1 MLRRVARPGAQVL
14 NSGPVGDHPSLPDY
28 AGPCVHNIVPALIGR
43 RGAAELPSWMPAEVR
58 PARQVVL
65 LLLDGLGW
73 EQLYARP
80 HVAPTLCSLTGR
92 PIHTVVPSTTATALT
107 SISTGLTPGEHGVVG
122 YRIDVHGEI
131 LNVLRWSTPAGD
143 ARKRIP
149 PTQFQPIPPFLG
161 ANVPVVTKAEFTGSG
176 FSMAHL
182 AGARQIG
189 FRMPSSLVVEVRRLL
204 GAGEPFV
211 YAYYEGIDK
220 VAHEYGLDEHFE
232 AELTAAD
239 RLVADMLAVLPP
251 DAALLVTADH
261 GQVDCGDRVVTLDAA
276 VGALIELQS
285 GEGRFRWLHA
295 RPGAAA
301 DLLDAATDAYADLAW
316 VASADQVRDEGWF
329 GPHLSPDAAA
339 RLGSVALV
347 AREPLAFDDP
357 ADTGPFRLVSRHG
370 SLTTAE
376 MLVPLL
382 VGRNG

>member
-1 MLRRVARPGAQVL
+1 M
-14 NSGPVGDHPSLPDY
+14 GDHPSLPDY
-28 AGPCVHNIVPALIGR
+28 AGPTVHNIVPALIGR
-43 RGAAELPSWMPAEVR
+43 RASAELPSWMPAEVR
-58 PARQVVL
+58 SARQVVV

-73 EQLYARP
+73 EQLQARRLL
-80 HVAPTLCSLTGR
+80 APVLCSLTGR

-182 AGARQIG
+182 SGARQIG

-204 GAGEPFV
+204 AAGEPFV

-220 VAHEYGLDEHFE
+220 VAHEYGLEEHFD
-232 AELTAAD
+232 AELTAVD
-239 RLVADMLAVLPP
+239 RLVGDLLAVLPG
-251 DAALLVTADH
+251 DAVLLVTADH
-261 GQVDCGDRVVTLDAA
+261 GQVDCADRLVPLDPG
-276 VGALIELQS
+276 VRALVELQS

-295 RPGAAA
+295 RTGAAA
-301 DLLDAATDAYADLAW
+301 GLLDAATDAYADLAW
-316 VASADQVRDEGWF
+316 VVPVEQVRDEGWF
-329 GPHLSPDAAA
+329 GPHLSRDAGE

-347 AREPLAFDDP
+347 AREPVAFDDP

-370 SLTTAE
+370 SLTTEE

>member
-1 MLRRVARPGAQVL
+1 VLDWRV
-14 NSGPVGDHPSLPDY
+14 VGDHPSLPDY
-28 AGPCVHNIVPALIGR
+28 AGACVHNIVPALVGR
-43 RGAAELPSWMPAEVR
+43 RGAAELPSWMPAEVHQ
-58 PARQVVL
+58 ARQVVL

-73 EQLYARP
+73 EQLRERLRL
-80 HVAPTLCSLTGR
+80 APTLCSLPGR

-107 SISTGLTPGEHGVVG
+107 SISTGLTPGEHGLVG
-122 YRIDVHGEI
+122 YRIDVHGDI
-131 LNVLRWSTPAGD
+131 LNVLRWSTRAGD

-149 PTQFQPIPPFLG
+149 PTQLQPIPPFLG

-182 AGARQIG
+182 SGARQIG
-189 FRMPSSLVVEVRRLL
+189 FRMPSSLIVEVRRLL

-220 VAHEYGLDEHFE
+220 VAHEYGLDEHYD

-239 RLVADMLAVLPP
+239 RLVGDLLAVLPP

-261 GQVDCGDRVVTLDAA
+261 GQVDCGDRVLKLDPA
-276 VGALIELQS
+276 VGGLLELQS

-301 DLLDAATDAYADLAW
+301 DLLDAATDIYGEVAW
-316 VASADQVRDEGWF
+316 VVPVEQVREEGWF
-329 GPHLSPDAAA
+329 GPRLSRDAAE

-347 AREPLAFDDP
+347 ARDPLAFDDP

-370 SLTTAE
+370 SLTAAE
-376 MLVPLL
+376 MVVPLL
-382 VGRNG
+382 VGRNE

>member
-1 MLRRVARPGAQVL
+1 MLRRVARPGAQVMDCTV
-14 NSGPVGDHPSLPDY
+14 VGDHPSLPDY

-43 RGAAELPSWMPAEVR
+43 RGTAELPSWMPAEVR
-58 PARQVVL
+58 PARQIVL

-73 EQLYARP
+73 EQLQACAHR
-80 HVAPTLCSLTGR
+80 APTLCSLKGR

-182 AGARQIG
+182 SGARQIG

-232 AELTAAD
+232 AELAAAD
-239 RLVADMLAVLPP
+239 RLVADLLAVLPP

-261 GQVDCGDRVVTLDAA
+261 GQVDCGDRVRRGSLPVAA
-276 VGALIELQS
+276 RPSRRRERFARRGHGRLRGAGL
-285 GEGRFRWLHA
+285 GGPV
-295 RPGAAA
+295 RPGARRRVVR
-301 DLLDAATDAYADLAW
+301 ATPQPRRRRTARLGGAGGARTPGLRRPRRQRALPPGEPARLA
-316 VASADQVRDEGWF
+316 
-329 GPHLSPDAAA
+329 HLGGDDRAAA
-339 RLGSVALV
+339 R
-347 AREPLAFDDP
+347 RPE
-357 ADTGPFRLVSRHG
+357 RLTLPVSR
-370 SLTTAE
+370 SSE
-376 MLVPLL
+376 V
-382 VGRNG
+382 V

>member
-1 MLRRVARPGAQVL
+1 
-14 NSGPVGDHPSLPDY
+14 VGDHPSLPDY
-28 AGPCVHNIVPALIGR
+28 AGPSVHNLIPALIGR
-43 RGAAELPSWMPAEVR
+43 RGASQMPTWMPAELQ

-73 EQLYARP
+73 EQLQERA
-80 HVAPTLCSLTGR
+80 HLAPTLCSLSGR
-92 PIHTVVPSTTATALT
+92 SISTVVPSTTATALT
-107 SISTGLTPGEHGVVG
+107 SISTGLTPGEHGLVG

-131 LNVLRWSTPAGD
+131 LNILRWTTPAGD

-149 PTQFQPIPPFLG
+149 PAQLQPIPPFLG
-161 ANVPVVTKAEFTGSG
+161 ANIPVVTKAEFTGSG

-204 GAGEPFV
+204 RAGEPFV

-220 VAHEYGLDEHFE
+220 VAHEYGLDEHYD
-232 AELTAAD
+232 AELIAAD
-239 RLVADMLAVLPP
+239 RLVADLLDVLPTDAVL
-251 DAALLVTADH
+251 LITADH
-261 GQVDCGDRVVTLDAA
+261 GQVDCDDRIVFLDPAIREF
-276 VGALIELQS
+276 IERQS

-301 DLLDAATDAYADLAW
+301 DLLDATSDAYGDVAW
-316 VASADQVRDEGWF
+316 VVPVEQVREEGWF
-329 GPHLSPDAAA
+329 GPRLSRDAAE

-347 AREPLAFDDP
+347 ARDALAFDDP

-370 SLTTAE
+370 SLTSAE

-382 VGRNG
+382 VGANG

>member
-1 MLRRVARPGAQVL
+1 
-14 NSGPVGDHPSLPDY
+14 VGDHPSLPDY
-28 AGPCVHNIVPALIGR
+28 AGPTVHNIVPALIGR
-43 RGAAELPSWMPAEVR
+43 RGAAPGPQWMPAAVQS
-58 PARQVVL
+58 ARQVVL

-73 EQLYARP
+73 EQLQERTER
-80 HVAPTLCSLTGR
+80 APTLSSLPGR
-92 PIHTVVPSTTATALT
+92 SVSTVVPSTTATALT
-107 SISTGLTPGEHGVVG
+107 SISTGLTPGEHGLIG
-122 YRIDVHGEI
+122 YRIDIHGEI
-131 LNVLRWSTPAGD
+131 LNILRWSTPAGD

-149 PTQFQPIPPFLG
+149 PSQLQPIPPFLG

-204 GAGEPFV
+204 RAGEPFV

-220 VAHEYGLDEHFE
+220 VAHEYGLDEHYD
-232 AELTAAD
+232 AELVAAD
-239 RLVADMLAVLPP
+239 RLVADLLEILPP
-251 DAALLVTADH
+251 DAVLLITADH
-261 GQVDCGDRVVTLDAA
+261 GQVDCGDRVVALDPAIRA
-276 VGALIELQS
+276 MIELQS

-301 DLLDAATDAYADLAW
+301 SLLDAVTDAYGDVAW
-316 VASADQVRDEGWF
+316 VVPVEQVREDGWF
-329 GPHLSPDAAA
+329 GPRLSRDAAE

-347 AREPLAFDDP
+347 ARDPVAFDDP

-370 SLTTAE
+370 SLTPAE

-382 VGRNG
+382 VGANG